1 MAFGVYSSGTDATTI
16 ATILPLFFLQPG
28 RFQVARSD
36 IGNRRV
42 HKPCGGYQQGNEV
55 QQARPLLVASC
66 LATER
71 GLIGCTPD
79 QHSLIKEVD

>member
-1 MAFGVYSSGTDATTI
+1 
-16 ATILPLFFLQPG
+16 
-28 RFQVARSD
+28 VARSD

-42 HKPCGGYQQGNEV
+42 HKPCGGYQQGIEL
-55 QQARPLLVASC
+55 QQARPLPVASR

>member
-1 MAFGVYSSGTDATTI
+1 MAFGLCSSGTDATTI
-16 ATILPLFFLQPG
+16 ATILPLFVLQPG

-36 IGNRRV
+36 IGNSRV
-42 HKPCGGYQQGNEV
+42 RKPCGGYQQGIEV
-55 QQARPLLVASC
+55 QQAKPLPVASR